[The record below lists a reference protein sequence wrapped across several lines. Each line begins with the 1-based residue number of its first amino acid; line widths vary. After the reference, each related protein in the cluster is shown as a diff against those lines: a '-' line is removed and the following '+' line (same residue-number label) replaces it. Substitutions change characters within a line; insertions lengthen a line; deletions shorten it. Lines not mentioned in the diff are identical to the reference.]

1 MSDFLRELAADF
13 SDLASF
19 LVTIALLQNIV
30 LTTGFGS
37 SMMMHTVRKP
47 KNIWLFTAVLTVFTV
62 LTVLIAYPLDSLAGT
77 AITNY
82 WRPLMLVGITV
93 VLYLIITPVTRKV
106 APRFYARIS
115 ALLPIAAFNNLVLGI
130 ALVSNVQFT
139 SGLGG
144 IIGLAVGACLAF
156 GLLTWLT
163 AEGIERLDNPDMPDA
178 FRGMPATLVYIG
190 LVALALMGFTS
201 DFSLI

>member
-1 MSDFLRELAADF
+1 MSEFLRNLTADF
-13 SDLASF
+13 SDLLSF
-19 LVTIALLQNIV
+19 FVTIALLQNIV

-37 SMMMHTVRKP
+37 SMMMHVVRKP

-62 LTVLIAYPLDSLAGT
+62 LTVLIAYPLDPLLGT

-82 WRPLMLVGITV
+82 WRPLMMILITIALYVIATLVI
-93 VLYLIITPVTRKV
+93 RKV
-106 APRFYARIS
+106 VPGFYARIS
-115 ALLPIAAFNNLVLGI
+115 AMLPIAAFNNLVLGI
-130 ALVSNVQFT
+130 AMVANVQFT

-144 IIGLAVGACLAF
+144 ILGLAVGACLAF

>member
-1 MSDFLRELAADF
+1 MSDFLRELATDF

-62 LTVLIAYPLDSLAGT
+62 LTVLIAYPLDRLAGT

>member
-1 MSDFLRELAADF
+1 MSEFFRDLAADF
-13 SDLASF
+13 SDLISF
-19 LVTIALLQNIV
+19 FVTIALLQNIV

-47 KNIWLFTAVLTVFTV
+47 KNIWLFTAVLTVFSM
-62 LTVLIAYPLDSLAGT
+62 LTVLIAYPLDRLLGT

-82 WRPLMLVGITV
+82 WRPLMMVIIDI
-93 VLYLIITPVTRKV
+93 VLYVIATLVTRKLT
-106 APRFYARIS
+106 PTFYARIS
-115 ALLPIAAFNNLVLGI
+115 AMLPIAAFNNLVLGI
-130 ALVSNVQFT
+130 AMVANVQFT

-144 IIGLAVGACLAF
+144 IIGLAVGSCLAF

-178 FRGMPATLVYIG
+178 FRGMPATLVYVG